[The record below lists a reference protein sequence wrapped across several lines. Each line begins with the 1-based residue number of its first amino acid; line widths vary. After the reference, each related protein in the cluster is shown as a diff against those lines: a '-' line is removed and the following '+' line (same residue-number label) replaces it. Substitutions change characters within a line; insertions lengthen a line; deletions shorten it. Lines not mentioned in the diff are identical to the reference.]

1 MRLSERSVHAGVR
14 NSFGRGVSFVAVV
27 LFLTLLASVALA
39 PIGERAAAAS
49 VRIASIVS
57 VSGTVEVK
65 KAGGKKY
72 FKAYKDMPLNAGD
85 HLKTGDKSSV
95 TIRVQ
100 DRSDEATLGGGSS
113 LYISELRDASGKK
126 KSNFTL
132 WTGSMWVKA
141 STLVST
147 EDEFEVETPTAVMGV
162 RGTNLFVTVDPL
174 TGESMFM
181 IASGVGQVF
190 SKNNGKKD
198 DMPSTIYPS
207 QMLNTYFDEKKQSE
221 KDEVVFVNLEQFVQ
235 GAGPGV
241 IEAIIKNKAAIDKEN
256 EELLER
262 LRQGLGPNSSL
273 DPEKADGLNVNS
285 IEDLERFRQNL
296 EHFVAN
302 AVKEAIK
309 QNKVDADTIRKLVEE
324 ANRSLAKKIDLDN
337 AKEPVLTDKEKEQQ
351 RLAEQLKQQRDRLK
365 QQQEQAL
372 AEQQKKQ
379 QELLAKLAE
388 QARQKQEASQKILE
402 EQKRKAE
409 EEYLKKLEEEKL
421 KAFLEAKK
429 KLEEAAGVP
438 TPTPSSTNA
447 GTPSTPAPTPTPP
460 AINQPGVIEG
470 SLEQTVSGSANAT
483 YGPSEE
489 TVTVT
494 GNLTIVGDDTATGV
508 YTLRNMSVRGNL
520 SVTVPNGSVVLLD
533 SVSVEGTTTIVDV
546 AANTFD
552 SSASHEGVIE
562 VQDSNNGARVILQ
575 GNAGSGTVRITG
587 SGMIVLEG
595 RYDGVVM
602 IEGNAASIVLK
613 GQFTGTVQVN
623 VPNVTMTVDST
634 ALFTGTLA
642 INANEFSLNDIS
654 NKVGHIVPGSGIE
667 VDQDI
672 LDKAKLSRLNQAAN
686 AEAVLAFLQEEE
698 YAGAYLWHAEQLL
711 AKRKNQ
717 QGGAGFATWELA
729 WGAIAEVLEL
739 KEPGPAL
746 ETEGELSADMPILA
760 FTFDGENLDYQ
771 EWAERVYEVR
781 IYHES
786 STEGDPL
793 RTVAVNSEGE
803 QDFGLATLNAGRLEL
818 VGSIFEAAGAGSY
831 TLRLLAGERFD
842 DVIHSFELLPTDWL
856 SGDIDLTDRDQ
867 ITQTIVGTEDRE
879 FGPSSE
885 SELLLEVPGNLN
897 LAGDG
902 SGTYRLRNLSIAGDL
917 VIDLPAGS
925 VVLEDSVTVTGNT
938 YIDGISGNFA
948 TGGGFQPLVA
958 VTEPGEDSPGAAGT
972 GFASSAQHDGMIELR
987 ESDGA
992 AIRLEEAASAGS
1004 LQISGG
1010 GEVLLSGV
1018 YQEDVIVT
1026 ANATAASLHI
1036 APDAKVMAR
1045 VQINAPGVELDLQG
1059 ILLDIGFGQ
1068 QVGATDSVFVAQQLI
1083 EDRKQAI
1090 LDAADSLNPDE
1101 GIELSGF
1108 KQALEAAGFEL
1119 DRMTYMYLLFDRL
1132 KGQEGTLYS
1141 LLNIRDWLRDW
1152 SELPNNI
1159 SSGFEEEAH
1168 LAIEDMPYG
1177 QPLRFV
1183 YSGFIPTPVQGNEG
1197 EGEWPE
1203 GPESFDWPDWFEQ
1216 ASGITIS
1223 QTIGDEVIERYY
1235 PINSLLSCI
1244 AMPYGCEDMS
1254 YWDMTA
1260 FHPGEASVTV
1270 HGGFQYGEDWE
1281 SGAVGLY
1288 EDVADLPF
1296 TIQQPVQ
1303 AEWNDNGY
1311 VTQFVYGNENKM
1323 LGPTDPE
1330 QPATVESLTIRGS
1343 GSGTYT
1349 LQNIVIT
1356 GELRV
1361 DIPNGSLVLGDG
1373 VSFYGGQQEITPL
1386 ITILDVGYA
1395 ADGGLIMNGLAGP
1408 VDIEVNDSNEARL
1421 ELWPS
1426 TTAEVSY
1433 VTVNGPGVLKL
1444 AGTYRSVALYNDAQW
1459 NGNEEMPPS
1468 YRDIHLSEGAVI
1480 ENMSLYSNAGRIRLF
1495 DNGGKILRLYAEGE
1509 PQGGYDSSITAYE
1522 AMLNAKLAELN
1533 EFLASS
1539 DYKEVKPG
1547 FESTLA
1553 FIGIPPAVILQS
1565 GEGMWGYLRTSNQS
1579 QPYSSLTQ
1587 ALNTLKYYQIDTNV

>member
-262 LRQGLGPNSSL
+262 LRQGLGPNNSL
-273 DPEKADGLNVNS
+273 DPGGLNIKS

-309 QNKVDADTIRKLVEE
+309 QNKVDADAIRKLVEE
-324 ANRSLAKKIDLDN
+324 ANRSLDKKIDLDN

-388 QARQKQEASQKILE
+388 QARQKQEANQKILE

-438 TPTPSSTNA
+438 TPTPAPTNA

-460 AINQPGVIEG
+460 ALNQPGEIPG
-470 SLEQTVSGSANAT
+470 PLEQAVSGSADAV
-483 YGPSEE
+483 YGPVEGL
-489 TVTVT
+489 VTVE

-508 YTLRNMSVRGNL
+508 YTLRNMRIEGNL

-533 SVSVEGTTTIVDV
+533 SVSVVGTTTIVDV
-546 AANTFD
+546 ASNTFD
-552 SSASHEGVIE
+552 SSASHGGAIE

-575 GNAGSGTVRITG
+575 GNASSGMVRITG
-587 SGMIVLEG
+587 SGTIVLEG
-595 RYDGVVM
+595 SYNGEVI
-602 IEGNAASIVLK
+602 IEGNATSIVLK
-613 GQFTGTVQVN
+613 GQFTGTVHIN

-654 NKVGHIVPGSGIE
+654 NKVGHIVPGSGVE
-667 VDQDI
+667 LAPGI
-672 LDKAKLSRLNQAAN
+672 LDNAKLSRLNHAAD
-686 AEAVLAFLQEEE
+686 AEAVLAFLQEGE
-698 YAGAYLWHAEQLL
+698 YTGAYLWHAKQLL
-711 AKRKNQ
+711 VRRNN

-729 WGAIAEVLEL
+729 SAAIAEVLEL
-739 KEPGPAL
+739 KEPGLAL
-746 ETEGELSADMPILA
+746 ETEGELSAGMPILA

-793 RTVAVNSEGE
+793 RTVAVNAVEG

-818 VGSIFEAAGAGSY
+818 DGSLFEEAGAGSY
-831 TLRLLAGERFD
+831 TLRLTANGRFD
-842 DVIHSFELLPTDWL
+842 DVIHSFVLSPADWL
-856 SGDIDLTDRDQ
+856 NGETDLTDMELV
-867 ITQTIVGTEDRE
+867 TQAVMGTEDRE

-885 SELLLEVPGNLN
+885 SELLLKVPGNLRF
-897 LAGDG
+897 AGDG
-902 SGTYRLRNLSIAGDL
+902 SGTYTLRNLSVAGDL
-917 VIDLPAGS
+917 IIDLPAGS

-948 TGGGFQPLVA
+948 TGGGVRPLVV

-987 ESDGA
+987 DSDGA

-1026 ANATAASLHI
+1026 ANAEAASLRI

-1045 VQINAPGVELDLQG
+1045 LYINAPGVELDLQG

-1068 QVGATDSVFVAQQLI
+1068 QVGATDSVLAAQEQI
-1083 EDRKQAI
+1083 EQIK
-1090 LDAADSLNPDE
+1090 LDIINSGNNFRPDE
-1101 GIELSGF
+1101 GDDLSEF

-1119 DRMTYMYLLFDRL
+1119 DHRLSYLYLLFL
-1132 KGQEGTLYS
+1132 EGQFYSESSYISS
-1141 LLNIRDWLRDW
+1141 LLDIRDWLRDW
-1152 SELPNNI
+1152 NELQNI
-1159 SSGFEEEAH
+1159 SPDFEEEAH
-1168 LAIEDMPYG
+1168 LAIEDTPYG

-1183 YSGFIPTPVQGNEG
+1183 YSGFIPAPVQGGEG
-1197 EGEWPE
+1197 EGEWSE
-1203 GPESFDWPDWFEQ
+1203 GYEPFDWPDWFYQ
-1216 ASGITIS
+1216 ASGVTIR

-1235 PINSLLSCI
+1235 PINQRLDCI
-1244 AMPYGCEDMS
+1244 IEMPYECGEMLD
-1254 YWDMTA
+1254 WDMTA
-1260 FHPGEASVTV
+1260 FHPGEASATV

-1288 EDVADLPF
+1288 EDVADLSF
-1296 TIQQPVQ
+1296 TIEEPVQ
-1303 AEWNDNGY
+1303 AEWNDNWY

-1330 QPATVESLTIRGS
+1330 QTATVEYLTIRGS

-1349 LQNIVIT
+1349 LQNVVIT
-1356 GELRV
+1356 RELIV

-1373 VSFYGGQQEITPL
+1373 MGFEGGQQEGTPW
-1386 ITILDVGYA
+1386 IIVRDVSSVA
-1395 ADGGLIMNGLAGP
+1395 SGGLIINDLT
-1408 VDIEVNDSNEARL
+1408 VRVEIHVRDSNAARL
-1421 ELWPS
+1421 RLQTLPAGEN
-1426 TTAEVSY
+1426 TRVY
-1433 VTVNGPGVLKL
+1433 VNGPGVLEL
-1444 AGTYRSVALYNDAQW
+1444 VGESRAVDLYNETEW
-1459 NGNEEMPPS
+1459 NHNEEMPPS

-1495 DNGGKILRLYAEGE
+1495 DNGGKVLNLLTFGE
-1509 PQGGYDSSITAYE
+1509 AYGGFDSSITAYKD
-1522 AMLNAKLAELN
+1522 MLAEMLESLN
-1533 EFLASS
+1533 QALDPALEAHQ
-1539 DYKEVKPG
+1539 YKQVQQK
-1547 FESTLA
+1547 FEHVLA
-1553 FIGIPPAVILQS
+1553 FIGIPPAAILQS
-1565 GEGMWGYLRTSNQS
+1565 GEGMWGYLRTNS
-1579 QPYSSLTQ
+1579 YSTLPE
-1587 ALNTLKYYQIDTNV
+1587 ALYTLQYYQIDTTV

>member
-190 SKNNGKKD
+190 SKNNGKND
-198 DMPSTIYPS
+198 DRPSTIYPS

-241 IEAIIKNKAAIDKEN
+241 IEAIIRNKAAIDKEN

-262 LRQGLGPNSSL
+262 LRQGLGPNNSL
-273 DPEKADGLNVNS
+273 DPDGLNIKS

-309 QNKVDADTIRKLVEE
+309 QNKVDADAIRKLVEE
-324 ANRSLAKKIDLDN
+324 ANRSLDKKIDLDN

-388 QARQKQEASQKILE
+388 QARQKQEANQKILE

-429 KLEEAAGVP
+429 KLEEAAGTP
-438 TPTPSSTNA
+438 TPTPATTPSDP
-447 GTPSTPAPTPTPP
+447 PSTPAPTPTPP
-460 AINQPGVIEG
+460 VLNQPGEIPG
-470 SLEQTVSGSANAT
+470 PLEQAVSGSADAV
-483 YGPSEE
+483 YGPVEGL
-489 TVTVT
+489 VTVE

-508 YTLRNMSVRGNL
+508 YTLRNMRIEGNL
-520 SVTVPNGSVVLLD
+520 SVTVPNGSIVLLD
-533 SVSVEGTTTIVDV
+533 SVFVVGTTTIVDV
-546 AANTFD
+546 ASNTFD
-552 SSASHEGVIE
+552 SSAFHEGAIE

-575 GNAGSGTVRITG
+575 GNASSGMVRITG
-587 SGMIVLEG
+587 SGTIVLEG
-595 RYDGVVM
+595 SYNGEVI
-602 IEGNAASIVLK
+602 IEGNATSIVLK
-613 GQFTGTVQVN
+613 GQFTGTVHIN

-654 NKVGHIVPGSGIE
+654 NKVGHIVPGSGVE
-667 VDQDI
+667 LAPGI
-672 LDKAKLSRLNQAAN
+672 LDNAKLSRLNHAAD

-698 YAGAYLWHAEQLL
+698 YASAYLWHAEQLL
-711 AKRKNQ
+711 ARRNNQ

-729 WGAIAEVLEL
+729 SAAIAEVLEL
-739 KEPGPAL
+739 KEPGPVL
-746 ETEGELSADMPILA
+746 ETGGELYVEMPILS

-793 RTVAVNSEGE
+793 RTVAVNAVEG

-818 VGSIFEAAGAGSY
+818 DGSLFEEAGAGSY
-831 TLRLLAGERFD
+831 TLRLTANGRFE
-842 DVIHSFELLPTDWL
+842 DVIHSFVLSPADWL
-856 SGDIDLTDRDQ
+856 NGDIDLTGMGEVAQAVNGAGNR
-867 ITQTIVGTEDRE
+867 T
-879 FGPSSE
+879 FGPSSG
-885 SELLLEVPGNLN
+885 LLEVPGNLS

-902 SGTYRLRNLSIAGDL
+902 SGIYWLRNLSVAGDL
-917 VIDLPAGS
+917 IIDLPAGS

-948 TGGGFQPLVA
+948 TGGGVRPLVV
-958 VTEPGEDSPGAAGT
+958 VTEPDEDPPGAAGA

-987 ESDGA
+987 DSDGA
-992 AIRLEEAASAGS
+992 AIRLEEAASAGN

-1026 ANATAASLHI
+1026 SNAAAASLRI

-1045 VQINAPGVELDLQG
+1045 LQINAPGVELDLQG
-1059 ILLDIGFGQ
+1059 ILLDIGLGQ
-1068 QVGATDSVFVAQQLI
+1068 EVGATDSVFAAQQLI
-1083 EDRKQAI
+1083 EDHKQAI

-1101 GIELSGF
+1101 GIELSEF

-1159 SSGFEEEAH
+1159 SPGFEEEAH
-1168 LAIEDMPYG
+1168 LAIEDTPYG

-1183 YSGFIPTPVQGNEG
+1183 YSGFIPAPVQGNEG

-1216 ASGITIS
+1216 ARGITIS

-1235 PINSLLSCI
+1235 PIYTSLSCI
-1244 AMPYGCEDMS
+1244 AMPYGCEEMS
-1254 YWDMTA
+1254 NWDMTA
-1260 FHPGEASVTV
+1260 FHPGEASAAV
-1270 HGGFQYGEDWE
+1270 HGGFKYGEDWE

-1288 EDVADLPF
+1288 EDVADLSF
-1296 TIQQPVQ
+1296 TIEEPVQ
-1303 AEWNDNGY
+1303 AEWNDNWY

-1330 QPATVESLTIRGS
+1330 QPVTVGSLTIRGS

-1349 LQNIVIT
+1349 LQNVVIA
-1356 GELRV
+1356 GELTV

-1373 VSFYGGQQEITPL
+1373 VGFNGGQQEGTPK
-1386 ITILDVGYA
+1386 IIIRDVSSA
-1395 ADGGLIMNGLAGP
+1395 ANGGLIMNGLAGP
-1408 VDIEVNDSNEARL
+1408 VRIEVEDSNEARL

-1433 VTVNGPGVLKL
+1433 ITVDGPGVLKL
-1444 AGTYRSVALYNDAQW
+1444 AGTYRTVALYNHALW
-1459 NGNEEMPPS
+1459 NGNEEIPPS

-1495 DNGGKILRLYAEGE
+1495 DNGGKVLRLYAEGE

-1539 DYKEVKPG
+1539 DYKEVKPE
-1547 FESTLA
+1547 FESILE

-1565 GEGMWGYLRTSNQS
+1565 GEGMWGYLRTANQS
-1579 QPYSSLTQ
+1579 NPYSSLTQ
-1587 ALNTLKYYQIDTNV
+1587 ALNTLQYYQIDTNV

>member
-190 SKNNGKKD
+190 SKNNGKND
-198 DMPSTIYPS
+198 DRPSTIYPS

-241 IEAIIKNKAAIDKEN
+241 IEAIIRNKAAIDKEN

-262 LRQGLGPNSSL
+262 LRQGLGPNNSL
-273 DPEKADGLNVNS
+273 DPEKADGLNIKS
-285 IEDLERFRQNL
+285 IDDLERVRQNL

-309 QNKVDADTIRKLVEE
+309 QNKVDADAIRKLVEE
-324 ANRSLAKKIDLDN
+324 ANRSLDKKIDLDN

-388 QARQKQEASQKILE
+388 QARQKQEANQKILE

-429 KLEEAAGVP
+429 KLEEAAG
-438 TPTPSSTNA
+438 TPTPATTPSDP
-447 GTPSTPAPTPTPP
+447 PSTPAPTPTPP
-460 AINQPGVIEG
+460 VLNQPGEITG
-470 SLEQTVSGSANAT
+470 PLEQAVSGSADAV
-483 YGPSEE
+483 YGPVEGL
-489 TVTVT
+489 VTVE

-508 YTLRNMSVRGNL
+508 YTLRNMRIEGNL

-533 SVSVEGTTTIVDV
+533 SVSVVGTTTIVDV
-546 AANTFD
+546 ASNTFD
-552 SSASHEGVIE
+552 SSAFHEGAIE
-562 VQDSNNGARVILQ
+562 VQDGNDARVILQ
-575 GNAGSGTVRITG
+575 GEASNGTVRITG
-587 SGMIVLEG
+587 SGTIVLEG
-595 RYDGVVM
+595 SYNGDII
-602 IEGNAASIVLK
+602 IEGNATSIVLK
-613 GQFTGTVQVN
+613 GQFTGMVQVN

-642 INANEFSLNDIS
+642 INANEFSLNDTS
-654 NKVGHIVPGSGIE
+654 NKVGHIVPGPGVE
-667 VDQDI
+667 VAPGI
-672 LDKAKLSRLNQAAN
+672 LDNAKLSRLNHAAD

-698 YAGAYLWHAEQLL
+698 YASAYLWHAEQLL
-711 AKRKNQ
+711 ARRNNQ

-729 WGAIAEVLEL
+729 SAEIAEVLEL
-739 KEPGPAL
+739 KEPGPVL
-746 ETEGELSADMPILA
+746 ETGGELYVEMPILS

-793 RTVAVNSEGE
+793 RTVAVNAVEG

-818 VGSIFEAAGAGSY
+818 DGSLFEEAGAGSY
-831 TLRLLAGERFD
+831 TLRLTANGRFE
-842 DVIHSFELLPTDWL
+842 DVIHSFVLSPADWL
-856 SGDIDLTDRDQ
+856 SGDIDLTGMGEVAQAVNGAGNR
-867 ITQTIVGTEDRE
+867 T
-879 FGPSSE
+879 FGPSSG
-885 SELLLEVPGNLN
+885 LLEVPGNLS

-902 SGTYRLRNLSIAGDL
+902 SGIYWLRNLSVAGDL
-917 VIDLPAGS
+917 IIDLPAGS

-948 TGGGFQPLVA
+948 TGGGVRPLVV
-958 VTEPGEDSPGAAGT
+958 VTEPDEDPSGAAGA

-987 ESDGA
+987 DSDGA

-1026 ANATAASLHI
+1026 GDATFASLRI

-1045 VQINAPGVELDLQG
+1045 LHINAAGVELDLQG
-1059 ILLDIGFGQ
+1059 VLLDIGFGQ
-1068 QVGATDSVFVAQQLI
+1068 QVGATDSVFAAQQLI

-1090 LDAADSLNPDE
+1090 LDAAYSLNPDE
-1101 GIELSGF
+1101 GIELSEF

-1132 KGQEGTLYS
+1132 KGQEVTLYS

-1152 SELPNNI
+1152 NELPNI
-1159 SSGFEEEAH
+1159 SPDFEEEAH
-1168 LAIEDMPYG
+1168 LAIEDTPYG

-1183 YSGFIPTPVQGNEG
+1183 YSGFIPAPVQGNEG
-1197 EGEWPE
+1197 EGEWSE
-1203 GPESFDWPDWFEQ
+1203 GYQPFDWPDWFEQ
-1216 ASGITIS
+1216 ALGITIS

-1235 PINSLLSCI
+1235 PINQRLDCI
-1244 AMPYGCEDMS
+1244 IEMPYECGEMLD
-1254 YWDMTA
+1254 WDMTA

-1270 HGGFQYGEDWE
+1270 HGGLQYGENWD
-1281 SGAVGLY
+1281 SGVVGLY
-1288 EDVADLPF
+1288 EDVADLTFEIKVPAL
-1296 TIQQPVQ
+1296 
-1303 AEWNDNGY
+1303 AEWNGDTE
-1311 VTQFVYGNENKM
+1311 VTQFVYGNENKVF
-1323 LGPTDPE
+1323 GSADPDFPE
-1330 QPATVESLTIRGS
+1330 TVDVLKIRGS
-1343 GSGTYT
+1343 GSGTYI
-1349 LQNIVIT
+1349 LQNVDIT

-1373 VSFYGGQQEITPL
+1373 VRFEGGQQEGTPW
-1386 ITILDVGYA
+1386 IIVRDVSSG
-1395 ADGGLIMNGLAGP
+1395 DGGGLIMNGLTVKVKIDVRDP
-1408 VDIEVNDSNEARL
+1408 NEARL
-1421 ELWPS
+1421 VLQTLPAGEN
-1426 TTAEVSY
+1426 TMIY
-1433 VTVNGPGVLKL
+1433 VNGPGVLEL
-1444 AGTYRSVALYNDAQW
+1444 AGASKAVDLYDETQW
-1459 NGNEEMPPS
+1459 MGNEEMPPS
-1468 YRDIHLSEGAVI
+1468 YRDIYLSEGAVI
-1480 ENMSLYSNAGRIRLF
+1480 ENMSVYSNAGRIRLI
-1495 DNGGKILRLYAEGE
+1495 DNGGKVLNLLTNGE
-1509 PQGGYDSSITAYE
+1509 PYGGYDSSITAYE
-1522 AMLNAKLAELN
+1522 DMLNAKLADLN
-1533 EFLASS
+1533 EFLAAS
-1539 DYKEVKPG
+1539 DYNAVKPE
-1547 FESTLA
+1547 FESILE
-1553 FIGIPPAVILQS
+1553 FIGIPPAAILQS
-1565 GEGMWGYLRTSNQS
+1565 GQGMWGYLRTNS
-1579 QPYSSLTQ
+1579 YSTLPE
-1587 ALNTLKYYQIDTNV
+1587 ALYTLQYYQIDTNV

>member
-181 IASGVGQVF
+181 IASGVGEVF
-190 SKNNGKKD
+190 SKNNGKND
-198 DMPSTIYPS
+198 DRPSTIYPS

-241 IEAIIKNKAAIDKEN
+241 IEAIIRNKAAIDKEN

-262 LRQGLGPNSSL
+262 LRQGLGPNNSL
-273 DPEKADGLNVNS
+273 DPEKADGLNIKS
-285 IEDLERFRQNL
+285 IDDLERVRQNL

-309 QNKVDADTIRKLVEE
+309 QNKVDADAIRKLVEE
-324 ANRSLAKKIDLDN
+324 ANRSLDKKIDLDN

-388 QARQKQEASQKILE
+388 QARQKQEANQKILE

-438 TPTPSSTNA
+438 TPTPASTNA

-460 AINQPGVIEG
+460 AINQPGEITG
-470 SLEQTVSGSANAT
+470 PLEQAVSGSADAI
-483 YGPSEE
+483 YGPVEGL
-489 TVTVT
+489 VTVE

-508 YTLRNMSVRGNL
+508 YTLRNMRIEGNL

-533 SVSVEGTTTIVDV
+533 SVFVAGTTTIVDV
-546 AANTFD
+546 ASNTFD
-552 SSASHEGVIE
+552 SSAFHEGAIE

-575 GNAGSGTVRITG
+575 GNAGRGTVRITG
-587 SGMIVLEG
+587 SGTIVLEG
-595 RYDGVVM
+595 SYNGEVI

-634 ALFTGTLA
+634 AIFTGTLE
-642 INANEFSLNDIS
+642 INADGFTLADAS
-654 NKVGHIVPGSGIE
+654 NKVGQIVPGPGIE

-672 LDKAKLSRLNQAAN
+672 LDNAKLSRLNQAAD
-686 AEAVLAFLQEEE
+686 AEAVLAFLQEGE
-698 YAGAYLWHAEQLL
+698 YTGAYLWHAEQLL
-711 AKRKNQ
+711 SRRNNQ
-717 QGGAGFATWELA
+717 QGSAGFATWELA
-729 WGAIAEVLEL
+729 SAAIAEVLEL
-739 KEPGPAL
+739 KEPGPVL
-746 ETEGELSADMPILA
+746 ETGGELYVEMPIMS
-760 FTFDGENLDYQ
+760 FTFDGEDPDYQ
-771 EWAERVYEVR
+771 EWVERVYEVR

-793 RTVAVNSEGE
+793 RTVAVNAVEG

-818 VGSIFEAAGAGSY
+818 DGSIFEETGAGSY
-831 TLRLLAGERFD
+831 TLRLTANGRFD
-842 DVIHSFELLPTDWL
+842 DVIHSFVLSPADWL
-856 SGDIDLTDRDQ
+856 NGETDLTDMELV
-867 ITQTIVGTEDRE
+867 TQAVMGTEDRE

-885 SELLLEVPGNLN
+885 SELLLKVPGNLRF
-897 LAGDG
+897 AGDG
-902 SGTYRLRNLSIAGDL
+902 SGTYTLRNLSVAGDL
-917 VIDLPAGS
+917 IIDLPAGS

-948 TGGGFQPLVA
+948 TGGGVRPLVV
-958 VTEPGEDSPGAAGT
+958 VTEPDEDPPGAAGA

-987 ESDGA
+987 DSDGA
-992 AIRLEEAASAGS
+992 AIRLEEVASAGS

-1026 ANATAASLHI
+1026 PNATAASLRI

-1045 VQINAPGVELDLQG
+1045 LQINAPGVELDLQG

-1068 QVGATDSVFVAQQLI
+1068 EVGATDSVFAAQDQI
-1083 EDRKQAI
+1083 EQIKEDIINAGNNIRFN
-1090 LDAADSLNPDE
+1090 DVDD
-1101 GIELSGF
+1101 LSEF
-1108 KQALEAAGFEL
+1108 KQALEAAGFQL
-1119 DRMTYMYLLFDRL
+1119 AHRLSYLYLLFL
-1132 KGQEGTLYS
+1132 EGQFYSEGSYINS
-1141 LLNIRDWLRDW
+1141 LLDIRDLMRSWN
-1152 SELPNNI
+1152 ELPNI
-1159 SSGFEEEAH
+1159 PPGFEEEE
-1168 LAIEDMPYG
+1168 LAIEDTPYG
-1177 QPLRFV
+1177 QPFRFV
-1183 YSGFIPTPVQGNEG
+1183 YSGFIPAPVQGGEG
-1197 EGEWPE
+1197 EGDWSE
-1203 GPESFDWPDWFEQ
+1203 GYERFDWPDWFRQ
-1216 ASGITIS
+1216 ASGVTIR
-1223 QTIGDEVIERYY
+1223 QTFGDEVIERYY
-1235 PINSLLSCI
+1235 PINQRLDCI
-1244 AMPYGCEDMS
+1244 IEMPYECGEMLD
-1254 YWDMTA
+1254 WDMTA
-1260 FHPGEASVTV
+1260 FHPGEASVIV
-1270 HGGFQYGEDWE
+1270 HGGFQYGENWE
-1281 SGAVGLY
+1281 SGVVGLY
-1288 EDVADLPF
+1288 EDVADLSF
-1296 TIQQPVQ
+1296 TIEEPVQ
-1303 AEWNDNGY
+1303 AEWNDNWY

-1330 QPATVESLTIRGS
+1330 QPATVGSLTIRGS

-1349 LQNIVIT
+1349 LQNVVIA
-1356 GELRV
+1356 GELTV

-1373 VSFYGGQQEITPL
+1373 VRFEGGQQEGTPW
-1386 ITILDVGYA
+1386 IIVRDVSSG
-1395 ADGGLIMNGLAGP
+1395 DGGGLIMNGLTVKVKIDVRDP
-1408 VDIEVNDSNEARL
+1408 NEARL
-1421 ELWPS
+1421 VLQTLPAGEN
-1426 TTAEVSY
+1426 TMIY
-1433 VTVNGPGVLKL
+1433 VNGPGVLEL
-1444 AGTYRSVALYNDAQW
+1444 AGASKAVDLYDETQW
-1459 NGNEEMPPS
+1459 MGNEEMPPS
-1468 YRDIHLSEGAVI
+1468 YRDIYLSEGAVI
-1480 ENMSLYSNAGRIRLF
+1480 ENMSVYSNAGRIRLI
-1495 DNGGKILRLYAEGE
+1495 DNGGKVLNLLTNGE
-1509 PQGGYDSSITAYE
+1509 PYGGYDSSITAYE
-1522 AMLNAKLAELN
+1522 DMLNAKLADLN
-1533 EFLASS
+1533 EFLAAS
-1539 DYKEVKPG
+1539 DYNAVKPE
-1547 FESTLA
+1547 FESILE
-1553 FIGIPPAVILQS
+1553 FIGIPPAAILQS
-1565 GEGMWGYLRTSNQS
+1565 GQGMWGYLRTNS
-1579 QPYSSLTQ
+1579 YSTLPE
-1587 ALNTLKYYQIDTNV
+1587 ALYTLQYYQIDTNV

>member
-190 SKNNGKKD
+190 SKNNGKND
-198 DMPSTIYPS
+198 DRPSTIYPS

-221 KDEVVFVNLEQFVQ
+221 KDGVVFVNLEQFVQ

-241 IEAIIKNKAAIDKEN
+241 IEAIIRNKAAIDKEN

-262 LRQGLGPNSSL
+262 LRQGLGPNNSL
-273 DPEKADGLNVNS
+273 DPDGLNIKS

-309 QNKVDADTIRKLVEE
+309 QNKVDADAIRKLVEE
-324 ANRSLAKKIDLDN
+324 ANRSLDKKIDLDN

-388 QARQKQEASQKILE
+388 QARQKQEANQKILE

-429 KLEEAAGVP
+429 KLEEAAGTP
-438 TPTPSSTNA
+438 TPTPATTPSDP
-447 GTPSTPAPTPTPP
+447 PSTPAPTPTPP
-460 AINQPGVIEG
+460 VLNQPGEITG
-470 SLEQTVSGSANAT
+470 PLEQAVSGSADAV
-483 YGPSEE
+483 YGPVEGL
-489 TVTVT
+489 VTVE

-508 YTLRNMSVRGNL
+508 YTLRNMRVEGNL

-533 SVSVEGTTTIVDV
+533 SVFVAGTTTIVDV
-546 AANTFD
+546 ASNTFD
-552 SSASHEGVIE
+552 SSAFHEGAIE

-575 GNAGSGTVRITG
+575 GNASNGTVRITG
-587 SGMIVLEG
+587 SGTIVLEG
-595 RYDGVVM
+595 SYNGEVI

-642 INANEFSLNDIS
+642 INANEFSLNDTS
-654 NKVGHIVPGSGIE
+654 NKVGHIVPGPGVE
-667 VDQDI
+667 VAPGI
-672 LDKAKLSRLNQAAN
+672 LDNAKLSRLNHAAD
-686 AEAVLAFLQEEE
+686 AEAVLAFLQEGE
-698 YAGAYLWHAEQLL
+698 YTGAYLWHAKQLL
-711 AKRKNQ
+711 VRRNN

-729 WGAIAEVLEL
+729 SAAIAEVLEL

-746 ETEGELSADMPILA
+746 ETEGELSAGMPILA

-793 RTVAVNSEGE
+793 RTVAVNAVEG
-803 QDFGLATLNAGRLEL
+803 QDFGLATLNAGRLDL
-818 VGSIFEAAGAGSY
+818 DGSLFEEAGAGSY
-831 TLRLLAGERFD
+831 TLRLTADGRFD
-842 DVIHSFELLPTDWL
+842 DVILSFVLSPADWL
-856 SGDIDLTDRDQ
+856 NGETDLTDMELV
-867 ITQTIVGTEDRE
+867 TQAVMGTEDRE
-879 FGPSSE
+879 FGPLSNW
-885 SELLLEVPGNLN
+885 LEVPGNLRF
-897 LAGDG
+897 AGDG
-902 SGTYRLRNLSIAGDL
+902 SGTYRLRNLSVAGDL
-917 VIDLPAGS
+917 IIDLPAGS

-948 TGGGFQPLVA
+948 TGGGVRPLVV
-958 VTEPGEDSPGAAGT
+958 VTEPDEDPPGAVGS

-987 ESDGA
+987 DSDGA

-1026 ANATAASLHI
+1026 ANAEAASLRI

-1045 VQINAPGVELDLQG
+1045 LYITAPGVELDLQG
-1059 ILLDIGFGQ
+1059 VLLDIGLGQ
-1068 QVGATDSVFVAQQLI
+1068 EVGATDSVFAAQQLI

-1101 GIELSGF
+1101 GIELSEF

-1132 KGQEGTLYS
+1132 KGQEVTLYS

-1152 SELPNNI
+1152 NELPNI
-1159 SSGFEEEAH
+1159 SPDFEEEAH
-1168 LAIEDMPYG
+1168 LAIEDTPYG

-1183 YSGFIPTPVQGNEG
+1183 YSGFIPAPVQGNEG
-1197 EGEWPE
+1197 EGEWSE
-1203 GPESFDWPDWFEQ
+1203 GYQPFDWPDWFEQ
-1216 ASGITIS
+1216 ALGITIS

-1235 PINSLLSCI
+1235 PINQRLDCI
-1244 AMPYGCEDMS
+1244 IEMPYECGEMLD
-1254 YWDMTA
+1254 WDMTA

-1270 HGGFQYGEDWE
+1270 HGGLQYGENWD
-1281 SGAVGLY
+1281 SGVVGLY
-1288 EDVADLPF
+1288 EDVADLTFEIKVPAL
-1296 TIQQPVQ
+1296 
-1303 AEWNDNGY
+1303 AEWNGDTE
-1311 VTQFVYGNENKM
+1311 VTQFVYGNENKVF
-1323 LGPTDPE
+1323 GSADPDFPE
-1330 QPATVESLTIRGS
+1330 TVDVLKIRGS
-1343 GSGTYT
+1343 GSGTYI
-1349 LQNIVIT
+1349 LQNVDIT

-1373 VSFYGGQQEITPL
+1373 VHFGGGALETTPK
-1386 ITILDVGYA
+1386 IIIRDVSSA
-1395 ADGGLIMNGLAGP
+1395 ANGGLIMNGLAGP
-1408 VDIEVNDSNEARL
+1408 VNIEVYDSNAARL

-1433 VTVNGPGVLKL
+1433 ITVDGPGVLKL
-1444 AGTYRSVALYNDAQW
+1444 AGTYRTVALYNDAQW
-1459 NGNEEMPPS
+1459 NGNEEIPPS

-1480 ENMSLYSNAGRIRLF
+1480 ENMSLYSNTGHIRLF
-1495 DNGGKILRLYAEGE
+1495 DNGGKVLSLFAGGE
-1509 PQGGYDSSITAYE
+1509 PYGGYDSSITAYE
-1522 AMLNAKLAELN
+1522 AMLNAKLADLN
-1533 EFLASS
+1533 RTLAEN
-1539 DYKEVKPG
+1539 DYSGVQSE
-1547 FESTLA
+1547 FESILA
-1553 FIGIPPAVILQS
+1553 FIGIPPAEILQS
-1565 GEGMWGYLRTSNQS
+1565 GQGMWGYLRTSMSNQNG
-1579 QPYSSLTQ
+1579 PYTSLTQ
-1587 ALNTLKYYQIDTNV
+1587 ALNTLQYYQIDTNV

>member
-190 SKNNGKKD
+190 SKNNGKND
-198 DMPSTIYPS
+198 DRPSTIYPS

-241 IEAIIKNKAAIDKEN
+241 IEAIIRNKAAIDKEN

-262 LRQGLGPNSSL
+262 LRQGLGPNNSL
-273 DPEKADGLNVNS
+273 DPDGLNIKS

-309 QNKVDADTIRKLVEE
+309 QNKVDADAIRKLVEE
-324 ANRSLAKKIDLDN
+324 ANRSLDKKIDLDN

-388 QARQKQEASQKILE
+388 QARQKQEANQKILE

-429 KLEEAAGVP
+429 KLEEAAGTP
-438 TPTPSSTNA
+438 TPTPATTPSDP
-447 GTPSTPAPTPTPP
+447 PSTPAPTPTPP
-460 AINQPGVIEG
+460 VLNQPGEITG
-470 SLEQTVSGSANAT
+470 PLEQAVSGSADAV
-483 YGPSEE
+483 YGPVEGL
-489 TVTVT
+489 VTVE

-508 YTLRNMSVRGNL
+508 YTLRNMRIEGNL

-533 SVSVEGTTTIVDV
+533 SVSVVGTTTIVDV
-546 AANTFD
+546 ASNTFD
-552 SSASHEGVIE
+552 SSAFHEGAIE
-562 VQDSNNGARVILQ
+562 VQDGNDARVILQ
-575 GNAGSGTVRITG
+575 GEASNGTVRITG
-587 SGMIVLEG
+587 SGTIVLEG
-595 RYDGVVM
+595 SYNGDII

-642 INANEFSLNDIS
+642 INANEFSLNDTS
-654 NKVGHIVPGSGIE
+654 NKVGHIVPGPGVE
-667 VDQDI
+667 VAPGI
-672 LDKAKLSRLNQAAN
+672 LDNAKLSRLNHAAD

-698 YAGAYLWHAEQLL
+698 YASAYLWHAEQLL
-711 AKRKNQ
+711 ARRNNQ

-729 WGAIAEVLEL
+729 SAAIAEVLEL
-739 KEPGPAL
+739 KEPGPVL
-746 ETEGELSADMPILA
+746 ETGGELYVEMPILS

-771 EWAERVYEVR
+771 EWADRVDEVR

-793 RTVAVNSEGE
+793 RTVAVNAVEG

-818 VGSIFEAAGAGSY
+818 DGSLFEEAGAGSY
-831 TLRLLAGERFD
+831 TLRLTANGRFE
-842 DVIHSFELLPTDWL
+842 DVIHSFVLSPADWL
-856 SGDIDLTDRDQ
+856 SGDIDLTGGEVTQAVNGAGDR
-867 ITQTIVGTEDRE
+867 T
-879 FGPSSE
+879 FGPSSR
-885 SELLLEVPGNLN
+885 LLEVPGNLN

-902 SGTYRLRNLSIAGDL
+902 SGTYWLRNLSIAGDL

-948 TGGGFQPLVA
+948 TGGGVRPLVV
-958 VTEPGEDSPGAAGT
+958 VTEPDEDPPGAAGA

-987 ESDGA
+987 DSDGA

-1026 ANATAASLHI
+1026 ANAEAASLRI

-1045 VQINAPGVELDLQG
+1045 LQINAPGVELDLQG
-1059 ILLDIGFGQ
+1059 VLLDIGLGELLEATYSV
-1068 QVGATDSVFVAQQLI
+1068 QVAKDQI
-1083 EDRKQAI
+1083 ERIKQDI
-1090 LDAADSLNPDE
+1090 IDAGNNSNESDD
-1101 GIELSGF
+1101 LSEF

-1119 DRMTYMYLLFDRL
+1119 DRQLSYLYLLEAHIFVDGVTNL
-1132 KGQEGTLYS
+1132 DS

-1152 SELPNNI
+1152 NELPNI
-1159 SSGFEEEAH
+1159 SPDFEEEAH
-1168 LAIEDMPYG
+1168 LAIEDTPYG

-1183 YSGFIPTPVQGNEG
+1183 YSGFIPMPVQGNEG

-1216 ASGITIS
+1216 ARGITIR

-1235 PINSLLSCI
+1235 PIYTSLSCI
-1244 AMPYGCEDMS
+1244 AMPYGCEEMS
-1254 YWDMTA
+1254 NWDMTA
-1260 FHPGEASVTV
+1260 FHPGEASATV
-1270 HGGFQYGEDWE
+1270 HGGFKYGEDWE

-1288 EDVADLPF
+1288 EDVADLSF
-1296 TIQQPVQ
+1296 TIEEPVQ
-1303 AEWNDNGY
+1303 AEWNDNWY

-1330 QPATVESLTIRGS
+1330 QPVTVGSLTIRGS

-1349 LQNIVIT
+1349 LQNVDIA
-1356 GELRV
+1356 GELTV

-1373 VSFYGGQQEITPL
+1373 VLFGGGQQEGTPE
-1386 ITILDVGYA
+1386 IAILDVGYA
-1395 ADGGLIMNGLAGP
+1395 ANGGLILNGLAGP
-1408 VDIEVNDSNEARL
+1408 VRIKVEDSNEARL

-1433 VTVNGPGVLKL
+1433 ITVDGPGVLKL
-1444 AGTYRSVALYNDAQW
+1444 AGTYRTVDLYNHTQG
-1459 NGNEEMPPS
+1459 NGYEGMPPS
-1468 YRDIHLSEGAVI
+1468 YRDIYLSEGAVI
-1480 ENMSLYSNAGRIRLF
+1480 ENMSLYSNTGHIRLF
-1495 DNGGKILRLYAEGE
+1495 DNGGKVLSLFAGGE
-1509 PQGGYDSSITAYE
+1509 PYGGYDSSITVYKT
-1522 AMLNAKLAELN
+1522 MLAEMLESLN
-1533 EFLASS
+1533 QALDPALEAHQ
-1539 DYKEVKPG
+1539 YKQVQQK
-1547 FESTLA
+1547 FERVLA
-1553 FIGIPPAVILQS
+1553 FIGITPAAILQS

-1579 QPYSSLTQ
+1579 KPYTSLTQ
-1587 ALNTLKYYQIDTNV
+1587 ALNTLQYYQIDTNV